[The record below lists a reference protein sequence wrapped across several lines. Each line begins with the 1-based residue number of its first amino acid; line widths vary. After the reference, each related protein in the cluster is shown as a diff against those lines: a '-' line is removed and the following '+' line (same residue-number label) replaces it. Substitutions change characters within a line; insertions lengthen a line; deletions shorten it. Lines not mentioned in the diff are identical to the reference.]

1 MVVSGTKVG
10 AGSDTLTP
18 EAVTKRIAPVAGF
31 ELVDANAPKVF
42 KTGEQVFAAV
52 CTACHTAG
60 VAGAPKIGDNA
71 AWAPFIKAGYESLLN
86 VALHGK
92 GGMPAKGG
100 NPTLSD
106 YEVARAVVYMANKS
120 GASLPEPAAPA
131 EEGAKKEEAA
141 APAAAAPAAAAPAPA
156 AAAPAVAAPA
166 AAAPAPAAAAPRRNR
181 PPSTR
186 PAKSSTRA
194 SASPVTPPAWP
205 TRQVRRQGRLGALHQ
220 DRHGRDG
227 EGRHAG
233 QAAHA
238 AQGRRGHRHGRRHP
252 RGRAIHGGR
261 GQVVRRSAPPE
272 GGTAKDPWNSKG
284 LLHWRTPGLP
294 ATRTRILATA
304 PSVRA
309 SARVAPARRKCGP
322 RAIHQAAAGSS
333 SDMPSCTR
341 RCSHR
346 LGR

>member
-1 MVVSGTKVG
+1 MSNQQEHIEEHSSPIKTPKQLIVTAILAFVVPIGIIILLVNMVVSGTKVG

-141 APAAAAPAAAAPAPA
+141 APAAAAPAPA

-166 AAAPAPAAAAPRRNR
+166 AAAPAAAAPA
-181 PPSTR
+181 P
-186 PAKSSTRA
+186 
-194 SASPVTPPAWP
+194 
-205 TRQVRRQGRLGALHQ
+205 Q
-220 DRHGRDG
+220 
-227 EGRHAG
+227 
-233 QAAHA
+233 QAAVNPAGEKLYKSVCFACHA
-238 AQGRRGHRHGRRHP
+238 TGVANAPKFGDKAAWEPYIKTGMDAMVKIAMQGKP
-252 RGRAIHGGR
+252 PMPPKGG
-261 GQVVRRSAPPE
+261 A
-272 GGTAKDPWNSKG
+272 
-284 LLHWRTPGLP
+284 
-294 ATRTRILATA
+294 ATA
-304 PSVRA
+304 TEEDIRA
-309 SARVAPARRKCGP
+309 AV
-322 RAIHQAAAGSS
+322 QYMVDAAK
-333 SDMPSCTR
+333 
-341 RCSHR
+341 
-346 LGR
+346 

>member
-1 MVVSGTKVG
+1 MSNQQEHIEEHSSPIKTPKQLIVTAILAFVVPIGIIILLVNMVVSGTKVG

-166 AAAPAPAAAAPRRNR
+166 AAAPAPAAAAPA
-181 PPSTR
+181 P
-186 PAKSSTRA
+186 
-194 SASPVTPPAWP
+194 
-205 TRQVRRQGRLGALHQ
+205 Q
-220 DRHGRDG
+220 
-227 EGRHAG
+227 
-233 QAAHA
+233 QAAVNPAGEKLYKSVCFACHA
-238 AQGRRGHRHGRRHP
+238 TGVANAPKFGDKAAWEPYIKTGMDAMVKIAMQGKP
-252 RGRAIHGGR
+252 PMPPKGG
-261 GQVVRRSAPPE
+261 A
-272 GGTAKDPWNSKG
+272 
-284 LLHWRTPGLP
+284 
-294 ATRTRILATA
+294 ATA
-304 PSVRA
+304 TEEDIRA
-309 SARVAPARRKCGP
+309 AV
-322 RAIHQAAAGSS
+322 QYMVDAAK
-333 SDMPSCTR
+333 
-341 RCSHR
+341 
-346 LGR
+346 